1 VHLVH
6 HEPRTEGT
14 DQHEVLLAAADV
26 LPERHLARVAHR
38 LGEETVGLLAAL
50 VGAEV
55 VDVLEVDGV
64 DPLEGH
70 ELVDVDGRAGR
81 RLDRPELG
89 VGEGDVALALE
100 LVALDQLVPL
110 DDALAAGA
118 VELLADARAALLVQQ
133 VEGRLL
139 RLRGDV
145 ETDFR
150 LRPAER
156 TLDAAEVEL
165 ERRGH
170 ARSKIVAMPCP
181 KPMHMVASPKRPW
194 RRLSSC
200 RSVAA
205 RRAPLHPSGWPS
217 ATAPP
222 LTLSFSS
229 GISR

>member
-1 VHLVH
+1 MH

-145 ETDFR
+145 ESYRDGDEAEADR
-150 LRPAER
+150 LRRDGTRCHGGLLGKQES
-156 TLDAAEVEL
+156 AAPGVVSNGPV
-165 ERRGH
+165 RARDGH
-170 ARSKIVAMPCP
+170 WNGRQ
-181 KPMHMVASPKRPW
+181 ASILIRQ
-194 RRLSSC
+194 
-200 RSVAA
+200 RSV
-205 RRAPLHPSGWPS
+205 SC
-217 ATAPP
+217 ATA
-222 LTLSFSS
+222 TT
-229 GISR
+229 

>member
-1 VHLVH
+1 MH

-26 LPERHLARVAHR
+26 LPERHLARVAHC

-145 ETDFR
+145 EPYRDGDEAEADR
-150 LRPAER
+150 LRRDR
-156 TLDAAEVEL
+156 TRCHGGLLWGQESAAPGVVSNP
-165 ERRGH
+165 G
-170 ARSKIVAMPCP
+170 CQ
-181 KPMHMVASPKRPW
+181 ASILIRQ
-194 RRLSSC
+194 
-200 RSVAA
+200 RSV
-205 RRAPLHPSGWPS
+205 SW
-217 ATAPP
+217 ATA
-222 LTLSFSS
+222 TT
-229 GISR
+229 